1 MDVMAMVEEGTRR
14 EVIMAMVEGNNHD
27 EGGRLEP
34 SYGVCAEK
42 E

>member
-1 MDVMAMVEEGTRR
+1 MDVMAMVEEGTRS
-14 EVIMAMVEGNNHD
+14 EVIVAMVEGNNHD
-27 EGGRLEP
+27 GRGRLGP

>member
-1 MDVMAMVEEGTRR
+1 MDVMAMVEEGTSR

-27 EGGRLEP
+27 GGRELGP
-34 SYGVCAEK
+34 SFGVCAEK